1 MFDREEVV
9 KSAVATV
16 IENTDLDPGEVNRNI
31 SKVMATMR
39 KANEQ
44 FEDMDEHVGELLNAS
59 QQLDESG
66 TQVAQAGVEMAK
78 ASQSLA
84 ESVNQLNE
92 TQEELSSNMEDLH
105 DTLDRLEKYMPED
118 EE

>member
-1 MFDREEVV
+1 MVRDSIIQ
-9 KSAVATV
+9 SAVEKV

-31 SKVMATMR
+31 SKVMATMK

-44 FEDMDEHVGELLNAS
+44 FDQMDEHVNRLLGAT

-66 TQVAQAGVEMAK
+66 TEMAQASVEMAR
-78 ASQSLA
+78 ASQNLA
-84 ESVNQLNE
+84 QSVDELNA
-92 TQEELSSNMEDLH
+92 TQRELSDDMDDLQ
-105 DTLDRLEKYMPED
+105 DTLDRLQNHMPEG